1 MDVKAKYGEVCTP
14 NVLVE
19 KMINLFPDHLLK
31 NKTARWIEPGS
42 GKGNISKML
51 IERLATESGDSQQE
65 VAKRI
70 DFVEINPDNEFILRD
85 KFDFPINL
93 TITDFNCFQQSGAD
107 LACSYDAVISN
118 PPFNSGGAIKTPTHS
133 GTKKQDGKNAWCSFI
148 HKSISLLRDGG
159 FLVAIVPAIWLKPD
173 KNGMYEFLTQ
183 FKIHKMNFMTNTETN
198 RMFSGQA
205 QTPTTYFL
213 LEKSPTDR
221 RMALYCNRS
230 ERYVDYVLRDNYPIP
245 MINIKLI
252 NDRLLDVDKYG
263 CLKIEKTNMP
273 SKAVAFSSVK
283 TDVFK
288 YPNIRTCKL
297 TKSQPLDLSMNT
309 SCLMYPGLYGELEI
323 MWSDKPCKWYGVP
336 KIVLAHKMFGM
347 PFFDAEGNYG
357 ISNRDNYVVWNYEYQ
372 QLERIMEMLSSQS
385 IIAVYDA
392 TRYRMKYL
400 EKYAFQF
407 ISIPK

>member
-1 MDVKAKYGEVCTP
+1 
-14 NVLVE
+14 
-19 KMINLFPDHLLK
+19 
-31 NKTARWIEPGS
+31 
-42 GKGNISKML
+42 
-51 IERLATESGDSQQE
+51 
-65 VAKRI
+65 
-70 DFVEINPDNEFILRD
+70 LRD

-107 LACSYDAVISN
+107 LACSYDAVITN

-159 FLVAIVPAIWLKPD
+159 FMVAIVPAIWLKPD

-213 LEKSPTDR
+213 LEKIPTDR

-252 NDRLLDVDKYG
+252 NDKLQDVDKYG

-273 SKAVAFSSVK
+273 IKAVGFSSVK
-283 TDVFK
+283 TDVF
-288 YPNIRTCKL
+288 
-297 TKSQPLDLSMNT
+297 
-309 SCLMYPGLYGELEI
+309 
-323 MWSDKPCKWYGVP
+323 
-336 KIVLAHKMFGM
+336 
-347 PFFDAEGNYG
+347 
-357 ISNRDNYVVWNYEYQ
+357 
-372 QLERIMEMLSSQS
+372 
-385 IIAVYDA
+385 
-392 TRYRMKYL
+392 
-400 EKYAFQF
+400 
-407 ISIPK
+407 